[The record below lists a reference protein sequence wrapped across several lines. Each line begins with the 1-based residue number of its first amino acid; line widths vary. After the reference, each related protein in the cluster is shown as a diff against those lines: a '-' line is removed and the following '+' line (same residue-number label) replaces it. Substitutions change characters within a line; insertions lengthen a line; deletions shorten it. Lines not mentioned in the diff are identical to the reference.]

1 MPAMANMGSLVV
13 ALRPSDIWLTDD
25 QAAEFL
31 GYGGV
36 YFKSSIICLKGFPKP
51 RYITE
56 TTKGRRWNL
65 KKLSDWLESRPE
77 DLKKAVGRPRKI

>member
-1 MPAMANMGSLVV
+1 MTAMANMGNFIV
-13 ALRPSDIWLTDD
+13 APPPSDIWLTDD

-36 YFKSSIICLKGFPKP
+36 HFKSSIICLKGFPKP

-65 KKLSDWLESRPE
+65 KKLSDWLNERPE
-77 DLKKAVGRPRKI
+77 DLKKVTGRPRKI